1 MAFMF
6 SDSFDELESTRLSLK
21 VLTKE
26 QGNERE
32 KSWRFPEITLDG
44 MRGFPNTGFMS

>member
-26 QGNERE
+26 PGNEKE
-32 KSWRFPEITLDG
+32 IPMPPEQSSAALISEVLLG
-44 MRGFPNTGFMS
+44 EP